1 MLSNPSL
8 LVLEGYGLST
18 ITSVHWTTKTS
29 AFIAAQRNTVATI
42 IQRFFLRRWSSRRQW
57 RSPC

>member
-1 MLSNPSL
+1 MRLNPSL
-8 LVLEGYGLST
+8 MVSEGYGLPT
-18 ITSVHWTTKTS
+18 ITSVNWITETS
-29 AFIAAQRNTVATI
+29 AFIAAQRNILATI

>member
-1 MLSNPSL
+1 MRSNPSL
-8 LVLEGYGLST
+8 VMSERCGLPT
-18 ITSVHWTTKTS
+18 ITSVHWTTETS
-29 AFIAAQRNTVATI
+29 AFIPAHQNILTTI

>member
-1 MLSNPSL
+1 MRSNPSL
-8 LVLEGYGLST
+8 MASEGYGLPT
-18 ITSVHWTTKTS
+18 ITLVHWTTETS
-29 AFIAAQRNTVATI
+29 AFIAAQRNILATI